1 MRHPSPKPHAMA
13 RMAGAASLMA
23 LAACAGNQDPSRAP
37 VEFRGS
43 NPGSAAP
50 AAGTPGIVA
59 YDSYEAAVAREGET
73 VAEIGSRVGISGAEL
88 GAYNGL
94 QPGTALRA
102 GDELVLPPRPGGYG
116 GISVA
121 AAAPSAAAPDG
132 TLIAPAGDPSA
143 NGLAAAG
150 AAGGVGSPVT
160 GGGIET
166 GSLAPTAGTAI
177 GATAAA
183 GAADGASTGAASGWT
198 DASDGNAA
206 WSPDLAAAAIDR
218 AETPA
223 PAPSPSVEPGAE
235 AALADEVAAATP
247 EPGPAPGSD
256 IATPPSSGS
265 PLPPEPQPT
274 ARPASPGLSQYQTAE
289 PELAP
294 DTRTAAVEEDAA
306 AADREAAAAL
316 AGASP
321 GASPDLGISF
331 IRPVDGAVAV
341 PYNLSNNGVRNEGV
355 DFDAPPGSVVRAAAP
370 GEVALVSQSLG
381 GLGTIVLVRHR
392 GDVLTVYGRVT
403 NVQVGKGSR
412 VDAGQPI
419 GVVAE
424 GDGAGPP
431 RMHFEI
437 RRGAESVNPEDY
449 L

>member
-43 NPGSAAP
+43 NPGSTAP

-132 TLIAPAGDPSA
+132 TLIAPAGDPNA

-150 AAGGVGSPVT
+150 AAGGVESPVT

-183 GAADGASTGAASGWT
+183 GAADSASTGTASGWT

-206 WSPDLAAAAIDR
+206 WSPDLAAAAI
-218 AETPA
+218 
-223 PAPSPSVEPGAE
+223 
-235 AALADEVAAATP
+235 
-247 EPGPAPGSD
+247 
-256 IATPPSSGS
+256 
-265 PLPPEPQPT
+265 
-274 ARPASPGLSQYQTAE
+274 
-289 PELAP
+289 
-294 DTRTAAVEEDAA
+294 
-306 AADREAAAAL
+306 
-316 AGASP
+316 
-321 GASPDLGISF
+321 
-331 IRPVDGAVAV
+331 
-341 PYNLSNNGVRNEGV
+341 
-355 DFDAPPGSVVRAAAP
+355 
-370 GEVALVSQSLG
+370 
-381 GLGTIVLVRHR
+381 
-392 GDVLTVYGRVT
+392 
-403 NVQVGKGSR
+403 
-412 VDAGQPI
+412 
-419 GVVAE
+419 
-424 GDGAGPP
+424 
-431 RMHFEI
+431 
-437 RRGAESVNPEDY
+437 
-449 L
+449 